1 MAGAP
6 GSPRRLVVIVVLVAA
21 AVGAVLATAVFELVR
36 EARLR
41 DSLERARAEAVFDLR
56 LADTLVPD
64 STDLQQAVESYEDR
78 GIHAVLFAGGRSY
91 RSDAEVDIRVPTDL
105 RRLAARG
112 QLGFDRVDVG
122 GIPTLIVGGPTPDRE
137 AELYFA
143 FSEGRIRDD
152 LRQLGTTL
160 VIGWTAIVVI
170 AFALARVAAGRIASL
185 AEAEAWGRRF
195 TSDVSHEL
203 RTPVAALV
211 SEAAVLEEH
220 LDGIPPE
227 ARRAA
232 ELLVGDVARLRRLI
246 EDLTDLASLD
256 AGREE
261 VRLESFDLGAL
272 VEGTVRSRG
281 WEGRITIRS
290 EPVDVATDRSRVD
303 RIVANLI
310 GNALEHGGGKMSWSG
325 SAGTKRGRSSR
336 SPTPVPGSRR
346 SIFRMSSI
354 ASTERM
360 RRARG
365 PAAVSGS
372 RSLARTRGCSAV
384 TSRSGASPA
393 PAPGSPFGCPT
404 LLPDRDAGGV
414 PVLRPTPRMG
424 RVPGRRRQPMKRLIA
439 MAATLAAPTTACAEN
454 GAQPLGPAPSNE
466 PSASPSSS
474 TSPTGTPT
482 SRHRARHPSRP
493 GR

>member
-1 MAGAP
+1 MAGGAE
-6 GSPRRLVVIVVLVAA
+6 SPRRLVVIVVLVAA
-21 AVGAVLATAVFELVR
+21 AVGAALATVVFELVR
-36 EARLR
+36 DARLR
-41 DSLERARAEAVFDLR
+41 DSLERAEAEAAFDLR
-56 LADTLVPD
+56 LAEGLLPD
-64 STDLQQAVESYEDR
+64 STDLQQAVEGYENR
-78 GIHAVLFAGGRSY
+78 GIHAVLFVGDRSY
-91 RSDAEVDIRVPTDL
+91 RSNAAVDIRVPADL

-137 AELYFA
+137 AELYFV
-143 FSEGRIRDD
+143 FSERRIHDD

-160 VIGWTAIVVI
+160 VIGWAAIVVI
-170 AFALARVAAGRIASL
+170 AFALARLAAGRIATL

-220 LDGIPPE
+220 LDRMPQE

-272 VEGTVRSRG
+272 IDGTVRSRG
-281 WEGRITIRS
+281 WEGRVTIRS

-310 GNALEHGGGKMSWSG
+310 GNALEHGGDGVEVRAGRAEEGPFVEVTDAGPGIPQEHLPHVFERFYRADAARSG
-325 SAGTKRGRSSR
+325 PSSGLGLSIAR
-336 SPTPVPGSRR
+336 ENARLLGGDIEVQSEPGAGSR
-346 SIFRMSSI
+346 F
-354 ASTERM
+354 
-360 RRARG
+360 
-365 PAAVSGS
+365 
-372 RSLARTRGCSAV
+372 
-384 TSRSGASPA
+384 
-393 PAPGSPFGCPT
+393 T
-404 LLPDRDAGGV
+404 LRLPDPVAG
-414 PVLRPTPRMG
+414 
-424 RVPGRRRQPMKRLIA
+424 
-439 MAATLAAPTTACAEN
+439 
-454 GAQPLGPAPSNE
+454 S
-466 PSASPSSS
+466 
-474 TSPTGTPT
+474 
-482 SRHRARHPSRP
+482 
-493 GR
+493 